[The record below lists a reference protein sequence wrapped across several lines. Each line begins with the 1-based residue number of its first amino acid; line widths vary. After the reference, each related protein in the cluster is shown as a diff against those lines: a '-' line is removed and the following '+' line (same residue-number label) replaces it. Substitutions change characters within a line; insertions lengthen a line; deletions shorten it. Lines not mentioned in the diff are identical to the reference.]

1 MTSDR
6 PFGRESIIPYN
17 YRRATYRAGIAVSSV
32 IIAIFAIFPMYWIA
46 QNAFKT
52 RSAINDSITF
62 LPTPSTFTFARF
74 EVVLSSRVLNYIIN
88 SLIVTAGTIV
98 LVVLV
103 SLLAGYGLARFEFKG
118 KSYFARVLLFGYM
131 FAPIV
136 LALPLYLIWNRLGLL
151 NTYLGL
157 IFALSALTLP
167 FTVWLMWKFMQ
178 SIPKSLEESAWIQGA
193 PRWRGFIDIVLPQAK
208 PALIANA
215 LFAFA
220 IAWNDFTFAQILLPR
235 EEATT
240 FPPGV
245 LRLLN
250 SQWETG
256 YGDFMAAALL
266 MIIPPLLF
274 AYFLQSYLLQGFE
287 VRSI

>member
-1 MTSDR
+1 VSNDR
-6 PFGRESIIPYN
+6 PFGRDNPIPYS
-17 YRRATYRAGIAVSSV
+17 YRKLAYRLAVGVSAA
-32 IIAIFAIFPMYWIA
+32 IIAIVGFFPMYWMA
-46 QNAFKT
+46 QNSFKT
-52 RSAINDSITF
+52 RSAINDEITF
-62 LPTPSTFTFARF
+62 FPTPATFTLERF
-74 EVVLSSRVLNYIIN
+74 DVVLSSRVFGYIVN
-88 SLIVTAGTIV
+88 SLIVTAGTIA
-98 LVVLV
+98 LVVVV
-103 SLLAGYGLARFEFKG
+103 SLIAGYGLARFEFKG

-136 LALPLYLIWNRLGLL
+136 LALPLYLIWDRLGLL
-151 NTYLGL
+151 NTHLGL
-157 IFALSALTLP
+157 ILALSALTMP
-167 FTVWLMWKFMQ
+167 FTVWLMWKFVQ

-193 PRWRGFIDIVLPQAK
+193 PRWRGFVDIVLPQAK
-208 PALIANA
+208 PAIIANA

-220 IAWNDFTFAQILLPR
+220 IAWNDFTFAQVLLPR

-250 SQWETG
+250 TSWETG

-266 MIIPPLLF
+266 MTVPPLLF

>member
-1 MTSDR
+1 
-6 PFGRESIIPYN
+6 
-17 YRRATYRAGIAVSSV
+17 
-32 IIAIFAIFPMYWIA
+32 
-46 QNAFKT
+46 
-52 RSAINDSITF
+52 
-62 LPTPSTFTFARF
+62 
-74 EVVLSSRVLNYIIN
+74 VLNYIIN

>member
-1 MTSDR
+1 MSNDR
-6 PFGRESIIPYN
+6 PFGSNNRVPY
-17 YRRATYRAGIAVSSV
+17 TYRKLAYQAAIAVSAV
-32 IIAIFAIFPMYWIA
+32 VIAIVGFFPIYWMA

-52 RSAINDSITF
+52 RSAISDSITF
-62 LPTPSTFTFARF
+62 FPTPATFTLQRF
-74 EVVLSSRVLNYIIN
+74 DVVLSGRVFGYIVN

-98 LVVLV
+98 VVVLV
-103 SLLAGYGLARFEFKG
+103 SLLAGYGLARFDFKG
-118 KSYFARVLLFGYM
+118 KPHFARVLLFGYM

-136 LALPLYLIWNRLGLL
+136 LALPLYLIWDRLGLL
-151 NTYLGL
+151 NTHLGL
-157 IFALSALTLP
+157 ILALSALTMP

-178 SIPKSLEESAWIQGA
+178 SIPESLEESAWIQGA
-193 PRWRGFIDIVLPQAK
+193 PRWRGFVDIVLPQAK
-208 PALIANA
+208 PAIIANA

-220 IAWNDFTFAQILLPR
+220 IAWNDFTFAQVLLPK

-250 SQWETG
+250 SSWETG

-266 MIIPPLLF
+266 MTAPPLLF

-287 VRSI
+287 IRSI